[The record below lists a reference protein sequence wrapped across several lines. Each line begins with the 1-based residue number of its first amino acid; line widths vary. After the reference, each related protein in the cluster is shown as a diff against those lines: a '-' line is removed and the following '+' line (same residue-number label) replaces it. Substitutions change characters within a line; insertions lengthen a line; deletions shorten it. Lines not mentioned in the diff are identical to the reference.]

1 MRRRPHASAAL
12 LWIAI
17 AAWFATAAPT
27 AQELA
32 LPNTP
37 GSVKFAAIG
46 DYGNGS
52 KAQYEVAA
60 MMAKLHESFPYE
72 FVITMGDNLY
82 GSQTPRDFELK
93 FEIPYK
99 PLLDRGVKFYAS
111 LGNHD
116 NQENRFYKPWN
127 MNGERYYSHKHG
139 DVRFFVLDS
148 DYLDTKQRDW
158 LERELKGSTDRWK
171 IVYFHHPLYSSG
183 MRHGSE
189 IDLRM
194 ILEPLFMK
202 FGVNAVFQGHD
213 HIYERLKPQRGI
225 YYFVEGA
232 SGQLRRGNLR
242 RSDLTAAGYDQD
254 QSFMLV
260 EIDGD
265 TLHFQAVSRVGK
277 VVDSGALPRQQRA
290 NQTASAAGA
299 ISR

>member
-1 MRRRPHASAAL
+1 MRRRPEASAAL
-12 LWIAI
+12 LLFPLVAWLGTAI
-17 AAWFATAAPT
+17 PAS
-27 AQELA
+27 QELT
-32 LPNTP
+32 LPNKR

-52 KAQYEVAA
+52 KAQYEVAE
-60 MMAKLHESFPYE
+60 MMAKVQETFPYE
-72 FVITMGDNLY
+72 FVITLGDNLY

-93 FEIPYK
+93 FAIPYK

-148 DYLDTKQRDW
+148 DYLDSKQRDW

-183 MRHGSE
+183 LRHGSE

-194 ILEPLFMK
+194 ILEPLFVK

-213 HIYERLKPQRGI
+213 HIYERVKPQRGI

-242 RSDLTAAGYDQD
+242 KSDLTAAGYDQD
-254 QSFMLV
+254 QSFMVV
-260 EIDGD
+260 EIDDD
-265 TLHFQAVSRVGK
+265 TLHFQAVSRLGK
-277 VVDSGALPRQQRA
+277 VVDSGVLPRQQPA
-290 NQTASAAGA
+290 NQTAAATRAVG
-299 ISR
+299 R